1 MKKFFL
7 LFAVLGL
14 FTFSA
19 NAQKKAC
26 SMANKASC
34 AKTCT
39 KSKTASV
46 AANTPAAILAAQDDS
61 IEKRVC
67 SKSGAVSYVKK
78 NVCSHSGN
86 VSFTDV
92 EYSTETKKF
101 INVSPSDMEVKAA
114 PNAVK
119 TSAAPSCSKSKK
131 ASCSSKAS
139 CTKGKTT
146 AVKTSAVKAT
156 KVSKVTTAK
165 KACSKKSAACC
176 AKGGKKAVSAKL
188 VNNEK

>member
-34 AKTCT
+34 T

-46 AANTPAAILAAQDDS
+46 AANNPAAILAAQDDS
-61 IEKRVC
+61 IEERVC

-78 NVCSHSGN
+78 NVCAHSGN

-92 EYSTETKKF
+92 EYSAETKKF
-101 INVSPSDMEVKAA
+101 INVSPSDMDVKAA

-119 TSAAPSCSKSKK
+119 ASAAPSCS
-131 ASCSSKAS
+131 CLLY
-139 CTKGKTT
+139 
-146 AVKTSAVKAT
+146 TSD
-156 KVSKVTTAK
+156 
-165 KACSKKSAACC
+165 AAD
-176 AKGGKKAVSAKL
+176 
-188 VNNEK
+188 E

>member
-26 SMANKASC
+26 SMATKAS
-34 AKTCT
+34 CT

-46 AANTPAAILAAQDDS
+46 AATDNPAAILASQDDS
-61 IEKRVC
+61 IEERVC

-78 NVCSHSGN
+78 NVCAHSGN

-92 EYSTETKKF
+92 EYSAETKKF
-101 INVSPSDMEVKAA
+101 INVSPSDMEAKAA

-119 TSAAPSCSKSKK
+119 TSAAPSCSKSKAK
-131 ASCSSKAS
+131 CSSKAS
-139 CTKGKTT
+139 CTKAKTT
-146 AVKTSAVKAT
+146 SVKVSAPNAVKAT

-165 KACSKKSAACC
+165 KAACTKKSAACC
-176 AKGGKKAVSAKL
+176 AKDKKAVNAKL
-188 VNNEK
+188 VSNEE